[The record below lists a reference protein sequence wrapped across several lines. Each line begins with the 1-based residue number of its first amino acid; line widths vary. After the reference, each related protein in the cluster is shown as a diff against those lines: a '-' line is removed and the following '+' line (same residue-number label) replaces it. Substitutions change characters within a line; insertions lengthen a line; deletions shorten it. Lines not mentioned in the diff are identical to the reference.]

1 MQLLIT
7 PLFHCTSCGAR
18 SCVSSLIYKLFKIPT
33 LKTFKMKDQDKF
45 KINVLKRIDFLEAK
59 IERLENENRDLKSA
73 LHKQVDF
80 GNRMTELIAEMDFLL
95 GKKKLEIES
104 LTNQLLCSSPDA
116 RSEAD
121 SNIVVDSFCL
131 DLETP
136 AQKMGFLEL
145 QKTRNQRKENYE
157 KTVDGKFKCPYEDI
171 CDFVS
176 AYQGNIKVHIRR
188 HTNEKPFVCDICGRE
203 FKQRSAC
210 KNHMMTHPEMNA
222 VKCKYCGRKISA
234 DNIENHME
242 KCSRRKSRKR
252 KRSEAGSQRD
262 DCASPQ

>member
-1 MQLLIT
+1 MN
-7 PLFHCTSCGAR
+7 A
-18 SCVSSLIYKLFKIPT
+18 
-33 LKTFKMKDQDKF
+33 QDKF
-45 KINVLKRIDFLEAK
+45 KINVLKKIDFLEAK

-73 LHKQVDF
+73 LQRQVDF

-95 GKKKLEIES
+95 DKKKLEIES

-121 SNIVVDSFCL
+121 SNIVLDSFCL

-136 AQKMGFLEL
+136 AQKVGFLEL
-145 QKTRNQRKENYE
+145 QKTRNQQKENYE
-157 KTVDGKFKCPYEDI
+157 KTIDGKFKCPYEDI

-210 KNHMMTHPEMNA
+210 KNHMMTHPEMNGI
-222 VKCKYCGRKISA
+222 KCKHCHRKLA
-234 DNIENHME
+234 AENIESHME
-242 KCSRRKSRKR
+242 KCSNRPSRKR
-252 KRSEAGSQRD
+252 KRSEANMHKVY
-262 DCASPQ
+262 